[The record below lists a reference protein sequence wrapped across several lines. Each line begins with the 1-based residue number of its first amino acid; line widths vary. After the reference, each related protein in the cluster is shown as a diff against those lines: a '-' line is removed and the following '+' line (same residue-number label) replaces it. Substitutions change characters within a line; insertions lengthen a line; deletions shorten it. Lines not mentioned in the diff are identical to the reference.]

1 MLPVLVSCMR
11 VADLIKKKG
20 SSVVTLPSSATL
32 AELLE
37 TLDDNK
43 IGAVVVV
50 DGDHVVGI
58 ASERDVVHHMR
69 GGTGSSL
76 SLGQMM
82 TSEIHTC
89 RLDDDVVD
97 LARTMTE
104 GRFRHLPV
112 VDDDGLKGII
122 SIGDVVKARLDALE
136 AERDHLESYL
146 RQ

>member
-1 MLPVLVSCMR
+1 MR

-32 AELLE
+32 TQLLD
-37 TLDDNK
+37 TLDDHN

-50 DGDHVVGI
+50 DDDKVVGI
-58 ASERDVVHHMR
+58 VSERDVVHHVR
-69 GGTGSSL
+69 AGAQPNQTVTGL
-76 SLGQMM
+76 M
-82 TSEIHTC
+82 TGEVHTC
-89 RLDDDVVD
+89 SPDDDLTT
-97 LARTMTE
+97 LAGVMTQ

-112 VDDDGLKGII
+112 LEDGTLTGII
-122 SIGDVVKARLDALE
+122 SIGDVVKARLDQLE

>member
-1 MLPVLVSCMR
+1 MR
-11 VADLIKKKG
+11 VSDLIKKKG
-20 SSVVTLPSSATL
+20 SSVVTLPSSASV

-50 DGDHVVGI
+50 DGDRVVGI
-58 ASERDVVHHMR
+58 ASERDVVHHLR
-69 GGTGSSL
+69 GGADSSQP
-76 SLGQMM
+76 LGQMM
-82 TSEIHTC
+82 TSEVHSC
-89 RLDDDVVD
+89 ALDDDVVD
-97 LARTMTE
+97 LARVMTD

-112 VDDDGLKGII
+112 IDDDGLKGII

-146 RQ
+146 KQ